1 MIRKR
6 KNFLVY
12 KTKRYL
18 IFLFCSKLIF
28 SQSVSYY
35 SKSVNPGKS
44 DEFTQDFTIYRIGK
58 EIRASYRTISG
69 RYDSPNC
76 YYFGEADTVN
86 QNIIYLNSICSS
98 EGESYDGGKIKVEFK
113 LNNSQLNVNG
123 EILKKAEQYKSF
135 EDKFNLMFAYNN
147 SNTRDDFLYEF
158 GNIEVIEKMKKR
170 ELKEQERIMKLVK
183 KSNEEANLK
192 REQFKKKEKEEKKE
206 KPKNLKLIALCLVY
220 EVANADND
228 IDIREKD
235 LILEKIKESVD
246 VSVLTEK
253 EIFDVIQEESQKRVS
268 FYDIIHDINKNLDKK
283 EKVDV
288 LKMLWEIAYADKVLD
303 VDEER
308 IIRRSA
314 EMLGIK
320 PSIVLKTKEEFK
332 NQ

>member
-1 MIRKR
+1 M
-6 KNFLVY
+6 
-12 KTKRYL
+12 
-18 IFLFCSKLIF
+18 F
-28 SQSVSYY
+28 S
-35 SKSVNPGKS
+35 
-44 DEFTQDFTIYRIGK
+44 F
-58 EIRASYRTISG
+58 
-69 RYDSPNC
+69 
-76 YYFGEADTVN
+76 
-86 QNIIYLNSICSS
+86 
-98 EGESYDGGKIKVEFK
+98 
-113 LNNSQLNVNG
+113 
-123 EILKKAEQYKSF
+123 
-135 EDKFNLMFAYNN
+135 
-147 SNTRDDFLYEF
+147 
-158 GNIEVIEKMKKR
+158 
-170 ELKEQERIMKLVK
+170 
-183 KSNEEANLK
+183 
-192 REQFKKKEKEEKKE
+192 FKKKEEKKE
-206 KPKNLKLIALCLVY
+206 KPKTLKLIAVCLVY

-320 PSIVLKTKEEFK
+320 PSIVLQTKEEFK

>member
-1 MIRKR
+1 M
-6 KNFLVY
+6 
-12 KTKRYL
+12 
-18 IFLFCSKLIF
+18 F
-28 SQSVSYY
+28 S
-35 SKSVNPGKS
+35 
-44 DEFTQDFTIYRIGK
+44 F
-58 EIRASYRTISG
+58 
-69 RYDSPNC
+69 
-76 YYFGEADTVN
+76 
-86 QNIIYLNSICSS
+86 
-98 EGESYDGGKIKVEFK
+98 
-113 LNNSQLNVNG
+113 
-123 EILKKAEQYKSF
+123 
-135 EDKFNLMFAYNN
+135 
-147 SNTRDDFLYEF
+147 
-158 GNIEVIEKMKKR
+158 
-170 ELKEQERIMKLVK
+170 
-183 KSNEEANLK
+183 
-192 REQFKKKEKEEKKE
+192 FKKKKEEKEE
-206 KPKNLKLIALCLVY
+206 PKNLKLIALCLAF

-320 PSIVLKTKEEFK
+320 PSIVLQTKEEFK

>member
-1 MIRKR
+1 M
-6 KNFLVY
+6 
-12 KTKRYL
+12 
-18 IFLFCSKLIF
+18 F
-28 SQSVSYY
+28 S
-35 SKSVNPGKS
+35 
-44 DEFTQDFTIYRIGK
+44 F
-58 EIRASYRTISG
+58 
-69 RYDSPNC
+69 
-76 YYFGEADTVN
+76 
-86 QNIIYLNSICSS
+86 
-98 EGESYDGGKIKVEFK
+98 
-113 LNNSQLNVNG
+113 
-123 EILKKAEQYKSF
+123 
-135 EDKFNLMFAYNN
+135 
-147 SNTRDDFLYEF
+147 
-158 GNIEVIEKMKKR
+158 
-170 ELKEQERIMKLVK
+170 
-183 KSNEEANLK
+183 
-192 REQFKKKEKEEKKE
+192 FKKKEKEKE

-228 IDIREKD
+228 IDVRERD
-235 LILEKIKESVD
+235 LILEKIKESID

-253 EIFDVIQEESQKRVS
+253 EIFNVIQEESEKRVS